1 MENTT
6 TAIETVGCDLG
17 DKKSEL
23 FVMRPD
29 GGCTRQTVRTSR
41 EAFNKWFSRPRAHV
55 VFEVGAHSRWVSEL
69 LTQLGHQVTIA
80 NPRRVKAISE
90 SDTKTDRRDAEL
102 LARLGRADAKLLA
115 PVSHRPAQAQAD
127 LAVAKARDLLVS
139 TRTKLI
145 NHIRGTIKSFGLR
158 LPSCSSGA
166 FARKTRDLVP
176 PNLQPALRP
185 IYDSLECIDEQIRT
199 HDRAIEVASVRYPET
214 DAISQ
219 IKGVGPLTALVFL
232 LTIEDKHRFKSS
244 RLVGAYLGLRPRK
257 SQTGNDDPELRIT
270 KAGDPFLRRLLI
282 NCANYQLGPFG
293 ADSDLRRWGLEI
305 AKRGRKSAKKRA
317 VVAVARKL
325 AVLMHRLWVT
335 GELYQPLGYR
345 DSQRAAA

>member
-1 MENTT
+1 MH
-6 TAIETVGCDLG
+6 
-17 DKKSEL
+17 
-23 FVMRPD
+23 PD
-29 GGCTRQTVRTSR
+29 GGRTRQTVRTSR
-41 EAFNKWFSRPRAHV
+41 ETFKNWFSRPGAHI

-80 NPRRVKAISE
+80 NPRRLKAISE

-102 LARLGRADAKLLA
+102 LARLGRTDTRLLA

-127 LAVAKARDLLVS
+127 LVGKARDLLVS

-185 IYDSLECIDEQIRT
+185 IYDSVDCIDEQSRT
-199 HDRAIEVASVRYPET
+199 HDRAIEGASVRYPEI

-219 IKGVGPLTALVFL
+219 IKRVGPLTALVFL

-257 SQTGNDDPELRIT
+257 SQTGKDDPELGIA
-270 KAGDPFLRRLLI
+270 KAGDPFLPAADQLRQLSDWSFRCRLRP
-282 NCANYQLGPFG
+282 QTLGP
-293 ADSDLRRWGLEI
+293 E
-305 AKRGRKSAKKRA
+305 
-317 VVAVARKL
+317 
-325 AVLMHRLWVT
+325 
-335 GELYQPLGYR
+335 
-345 DSQRAAA
+345 DSQARSQIGQGSAPWSQSPASSPS